1 MWDGDFPSG
10 IQTLDPP
17 KTPVRTLGCTAYG
30 RESPIRFVVPA
41 IAVLRSASRFR
52 PWYRSVV
59 AEDDTDIDVR
69 PPPAAA
75 GGLGALAASLRHLQR
90 DGAVARG
97 SKALLAMN
105 QAGGFDC
112 PGCAWPEPTDRSR
125 FEFCENGAKAM
136 AEETTT
142 RRAEPEL
149 FERFSID
156 SLRELS
162 DFELGQLGRLTHPL
176 VLDGRHY
183 KAIGWDD
190 AIALLAREL
199 RAAGPAATA
208 FYTSGRTSNEAAFL
222 YQLVGRMF
230 GTNNFPDCSNMCHE
244 SSGVALAET
253 IGVGKGTVSLADFD
267 DADLILVVGQN
278 PGTNHPRMLTTL
290 REAAKRGATIVA
302 INPLREVGLSRF
314 SHPQKPLD
322 LLAGGVPLAS
332 HFLQVPIGGDQALF
346 LGLAKATLEAGAIDQ
361 DFIDQYTTG
370 FAAYRAHVE
379 ATPWSLIAERSGI
392 AEPEIRALADRY
404 AASDAVITCWAMGLT
419 QHKHA
424 VPTIQEIVNVMLL
437 RGNVGRPGAGLCPVR
452 GHSNVQ
458 GDRTMGID
466 HLPSAAFL
474 DRLGAAFD
482 FTPPREP
489 GLDTVDT
496 IHAIE
501 RGEVRAFVALGGN
514 FVSATP
520 DTERTAR
527 ALERCTITASV
538 STKLNRTHLHP
549 GAHALILPC
558 LGRSE
563 IDIQAGG
570 AQVVSVEDSM
580 SMVHASRGVLEPAS
594 DQLRSEVA
602 IVNAVGAALIGDR
615 VPWTELT
622 ADYDRIRDLISLVVP
637 GFTDFNTRVREPAG
651 FQLPNVARDR
661 SFATI
666 GNRARFSI
674 ATPPD
679 LSLPPGRLRLMTI
692 RSHDQY
698 NTTIYGLDDRYRG
711 LRGARRVVFVAP
723 ADLEARGL
731 HDRQI
736 VDLISEW
743 HDGERVAEAFTIIA
757 FDLPP
762 GNAAAY
768 FPEANALVPL
778 DSVADRSNTPT
789 SKSIVIRLRAR

>member
-1 MWDGDFPSG
+1 
-10 IQTLDPP
+10 
-17 KTPVRTLGCTAYG
+17 
-30 RESPIRFVVPA
+30 
-41 IAVLRSASRFR
+41 
-52 PWYRSVV
+52 
-59 AEDDTDIDVR
+59 
-69 PPPAAA
+69 
-75 GGLGALAASLRHLQR
+75 
-90 DGAVARG
+90 
-97 SKALLAMN
+97 MN
-105 QAGGFDC
+105 QPEGFDC
-112 PGCAWPEPTDRSR
+112 PGCAWPEPTARHRSR

-142 RRAEPEL
+142 RRAEPAL
-149 FERFSID
+149 FEQFSID
-156 SLRELS
+156 TLRELS
-162 DFELGQLGRLTHPL
+162 DFELGQLGRLTHPM

-183 KAIGWDD
+183 RPITWDA
-190 AIALLAREL
+190 AIALLASEL
-199 RAAGPAATA
+199 RAAGPHGTA
-208 FYTSGRTSNEAAFL
+208 LYTSGRTSNEAAFL

-244 SSGVALAET
+244 SSGVALSEM
-253 IGVGKGTVSLADFD
+253 IGVGKGTVTLADFD
-267 DADLILVVGQN
+267 DAELILVVGQN

-322 LLAGGVPLAS
+322 LLTGGVSLATD
-332 HFLQVPIGGDQALF
+332 FIQIPIGGDQALF
-346 LGLAKATLEAGAIDQ
+346 LGVAKAVLEHLAIDH
-361 DFIDQYTTG
+361 DFIEQYTTG
-370 FAAYRAHVE
+370 YATYRDHAL
-379 ATPWSLIAERSGI
+379 ATPWALITERSGLD
-392 AEPEIRALADRY
+392 EETIRKLADRY
-404 AASDAVITCWAMGLT
+404 TTASSTIVCWAMGLT

-424 VPTIQEIVNVMLL
+424 VATIQEIVNVMLL

-482 FTPPREP
+482 FVPPRKH

-501 RGEVRAFVALGGN
+501 RGEIHAFVALGGN

-520 DTERTAR
+520 DTDRTAR
-527 ALERCTITASV
+527 ALERCAITASV
-538 STKLNRTHLHP
+538 STKLNRTHLYP
-549 GAHALILPC
+549 GARALILPC

-563 IDIQAGG
+563 IDQQAGG
-570 AQVVSVEDSM
+570 PQVVSVEDSM
-580 SMVHASRGVLEPAS
+580 SMVHASRGVLSPAS

-602 IVNAVGAALIGDR
+602 IVAALGAALLGDR
-615 VPWTELT
+615 VPWSELT
-622 ADYDRIRDLISLVVP
+622 ADYDHIRDLISLVVP
-637 GFTDFNTRVREPAG
+637 GFTDFNTRIREPDG

-661 SFATI
+661 SFI
-666 GNRARFSI
+666 DGRAKFSI
-674 ATPPD
+674 STPPD
-679 LSLPPGRLRLMTI
+679 LALPPGRLRLMTI

-711 LRGARRVVFVAP
+711 IHGARRVVFVAP
-723 ADLEARGL
+723 ADLEARDL
-731 HDRQI
+731 HDRQV

-743 HDGERVAEAFTIIA
+743 HDGERIAEAFTIVA
-757 FDLPP
+757 FDLPL

-789 SKSIVIRLRAR
+789 SKSIVIRLARR